1 VIEAAEALIPQV
13 DGLVGEAPA
22 SPAGPLEA
30 EEAAGFPAPPLIPL
44 PRLVQVL
51 RFNQRQIE
59 FVFRARRELGEVF
72 RMRGIVAGSPV
83 ITSHPDH
90 VRSLFTAKPE
100 LAPSL
105 TGESP
110 LRPIVGPNSVL
121 TAVGPRHMR
130 QRKLLLPAFHGEAIE
145 RYVQMISDVAEREID
160 RWPVGRPMSLA
171 PRMQAIT
178 LDVIMAGIFGI
189 EGTPARS
196 TTEGRLRAA
205 TKGLLAASTWPMAQL
220 AELMN
225 IGTEEPRGL
234 TRTGLSILDRATY
247 AVISERR
254 RVRDLDERGDIL
266 SLLLRARTE
275 EGEALT
281 DRELRDEL
289 LTLVLAGH
297 ETTAN
302 SLAWTWE
309 RLVRTPAAYERL
321 REAVRTGEDA
331 EEVVE
336 ATIVEGMRSRPV
348 IPMIGRRVTV
358 PWRLGE
364 YAVEA
369 DTPVTMSILLV
380 HHREDLYPQPFAFL
394 PERWLGRKPGTY
406 EWIPFG
412 GGIRR
417 CLGAALAMAE
427 QRVVLSAMTRRLDI
441 EAADPDPE
449 HAVHRN
455 VTMIPA
461 QGARVVVRERRG

>member
-1 VIEAAEALIPQV
+1 MEAAEALLPQTN
-13 DGLVGEAPA
+13 GLVGEAPP
-22 SPAGPLEA
+22 SPAGPLEPQ
-30 EEAAGFPAPPLIPL
+30 EAAGFPTPPSIPL

-145 RYVQMISDVAEREID
+145 RYVQMISDAAEREID
-160 RWPVGRPMSLA
+160 RWPLGRPMSLA

-189 EGTPARS
+189 EGTPERGS
-196 TTEGRLRAA
+196 TEGRLRAA

-225 IGTEEPRGL
+225 IGSEEPRGL
-234 TRTGLSILDRATY
+234 TRAGLSILDRATY

-254 RVRDLDERGDIL
+254 TVQDLDERGDIL

-331 EEVVE
+331 EAVVE
-336 ATIVEGMRSRPV
+336 ATIVEGMRARPV

-380 HHREDLYPQPFAFL
+380 HHREDVYPRPFDFL

-441 EAADPDPE
+441 DAADPEPE

-461 QGARVVVRERRG
+461 QGARVVVRERRR

>member
-1 VIEAAEALIPQV
+1 MEAAEALLPQT
-13 DGLVGEAPA
+13 DGLVGEAPP
-22 SPAGPLEA
+22 SPAGPLEPQ
-30 EEAAGFPAPPLIPL
+30 ERAGFPTPPLIPL

-189 EGTPARS
+189 EGTPDRGS
-196 TTEGRLRAA
+196 TEGRLRAA
-205 TKGLLAASTWPMAQL
+205 TKALLAASTWPMAQL

-225 IGTEEPRGL
+225 IGSEEPRGL

-254 RVRDLDERGDIL
+254 RVQDLDERGDIL
-266 SLLLRARTE
+266 SLLLRSRTE

-331 EEVVE
+331 EAVVE

-369 DTPVTMSILLV
+369 DTPVTMSILLI
-380 HHREDLYPQPFAFL
+380 HHREDIYPRPFDFL

-441 EAADPDPE
+441 EAADPEPE

-461 QGARVVVRERRG
+461 HGARVVVRERRR